1 MGGSVRAVRLLHQA
15 TLVVAVVVL
24 DPQQCVPE
32 GRAMAAS
39 RGLPLLLVLAAL
51 LVGLASAS
59 SFISDGVFQAGAGS
73 TTGRTLLQA
82 KRDCPVNFEFQN
94 YTVIT
99 SRCKGPKYPAK
110 DCCDSFKEFACP
122 FNNYIND
129 ESNDCA
135 STMFSYINLYGKYPP
150 GLFAHECREGKLGL
164 SCEGV
169 PQKDVVASGVQRAR
183 SSSLAL
189 ITLMCGLVALFFQ

>member
-1 MGGSVRAVRLLHQA
+1 
-15 TLVVAVVVL
+15 
-24 DPQQCVPE
+24 
-32 GRAMAAS
+32 MAAG
-39 RGLPLLLVLAAL
+39 RGLSLLLVLAAL

-59 SFISDGVFQAGAGS
+59 PFISDGVFQASAGS

-99 SRCKGPKYPAK
+99 GRCKGPKYPPK

-164 SCEGV
+164 SCDGV
-169 PQKDVVASGVQRAR
+169 PQKDVVPSGVQRAR

-189 ITLMCGLVALFFQ
+189 VTLMCGLVALFFQ